1 MWYSTQWYLKGMRIT
16 FKLVRSQPSYIIEK
30 DRLRAKSSI
39 GSSSALKLAI
49 HIFLKIKIVIPVWTQ
64 KDVMYI
70 VYPFFSAARLELF
83 GSSNNGFGFRH
94 SDLDLCMTFS
104 DLPVPEVNLT
114 HVFYPCHA
122 VNMTMYHMGSF
133 KTFWFI
139 LLPHFFNWKH

>member
-1 MWYSTQWYLKGMRIT
+1 MRFT

-49 HIFLKIKIVIPVWTQ
+49 HIFLKIKFVIPVWTQ
-64 KDVMYI
+64 KDVMYMYI

-104 DLPVPEVNLT
+104 DLPVPEVNLI
-114 HVFYPCHA
+114 HVFYPCHT

-139 LLPHFFNWKH
+139 LLPHFFYWKH